1 MKNYKFYLSDIDAD
15 TSLKNASS
23 IAVDGEFSG
32 LDPKTDRLQL
42 LQLCDGSEFVHLIKF
57 EKNYNAPNL
66 KEILENN
73 KIKKIFHFGRADLG
87 FLKQHLD
94 INVKNIF
101 DTKIASKICRKFS
114 PHHGLKDLCRD
125 LLNINLSKDYQI
137 SDWGK
142 KIDEYNEEQIT
153 YACNDVLYLHKIKK
167 ELDKILNRENKH
179 NLAEQCFGFLE
190 TRTDLDLNGLK
201 IDIFEH

>member
-42 LQLCDGSEFVHLIKF
+42 LQLCDGSDFVHLIKF
-57 EKNYNAPNL
+57 EKNYSAPNL
-66 KEILENN
+66 KEILENGN
-73 KIKKIFHFGRADLG
+73 IKKIFHFGRADLG

-94 INVKNIF
+94 IKVKNIF
-101 DTKIASKICRKFS
+101 DTKIASKICRKFT

-125 LLNINLSKDYQI
+125 LINTNLSKEFQT

-142 KIDEYNEEQIT
+142 TIKEYSEDQIM
-153 YACNDVLYLHKIKK
+153 YACRDVLYLHKIKD
-167 ELDKILNRENKH
+167 ELEKILKRENMLE
-179 NLAEQCFGFLE
+179 LAEQCFKFLE
-190 TRTDLDLNGLK
+190 TRTSLDLAGLTG
-201 IDIFEH
+201 DIFEH

>member
-42 LQLCDGSEFVHLIKF
+42 LQLCDGSDFVHLVKF

-73 KIKKIFHFGRADLG
+73 EIKKIFHFGRADLG
-87 FLKQHLD
+87 FLKYHLD

-101 DTKIASKICRKFS
+101 DTKIASKICRKYTS
-114 PHHGLKDLCRD
+114 NHGLKDLCKD
-125 LLNINLSKDYQI
+125 LLEVNLSKELQS

-142 KIDEYNEEQIT
+142 SFKEYSEKQIF
-153 YACNDVLYLHKIKK
+153 YACDDVLYLHRIKK
-167 ELDKILNRENKH
+167 ELEKILEREKKLP
-179 NLAEQCFGFLE
+179 LAEKCFNFLE
-190 TRTDLDLNGLK
+190 TRTNLDLIGLN